1 LLLPDDNKKLLDWLL
16 STIEKATSSMAQRAA
31 VARGLKTWIYTGSP
45 DGNEAI
51 LNRLLHHQDR
61 LASYLYSPVDLRF
74 HIDFTHIYPK
84 NVLDHAEVSSRILT
98 REWERRD
105 IDTQFGHGVLEAL
118 NYGTCIPKLLE
129 THGGLQ
135 CKLVMPWQ
143 FAVSD
148 ETKVGLGSEEQEW
161 LLECNYISKQA
172 LWRRVSHLPDAV
184 KLFKRALN
192 SAKKRSDGDGESYFH
207 SVLLAGTPPVVK
219 TDPPF
224 ASQPGGMVQAAAS
237 GIGGGIQPE
246 VSEEL
251 IPIYEIWVVDDEK
264 QDYTTLQVIEPDILI
279 TRFKR
284 TNFFVPEYHPYGMI
298 QPNYM
303 HGNFWGRSEI
313 ADLMKLQH
321 LLRDRLDD
329 IKRMMA
335 LQYDRRYKFIGG
347 TGPTDEDFDQM
358 KMSGFLAANTGE
370 DWEDI
375 TPEMPKE
382 AFTEISEIMS
392 LMDEVSGFQNILSGQ
407 GEPGV
412 RAGNHAQTLLKTAA
426 PRLRDRALLVERQC
440 ADLADK
446 SLEAMTAKEAG
457 SKAYW
462 TRGDDEFL
470 LAQLPEDR
478 RVTVDSHSS
487 SPIYEEDHK
496 DMVAFLLKTGVI
508 DGEDAINLL
517 SNLPRKD
524 ILVDKYHAAQGTLL
538 LVVFSNGTYTLF
550 TGVVPDIA
558 ESFRASS
565 GPDAFYARNIL
576 STFTVVSQSSL

>member
-1 LLLPDDNKKLLDWLL
+1 
-16 STIEKATSSMAQRAA
+16 MAQRAQT
-31 VARGLKTWIYTGSP
+31 ARGLKTWIYTGSP
-45 DGNEAI
+45 DGDEAI

-84 NVLDHAEVSSRILT
+84 EILDHAEVASRILT
-98 REWERRD
+98 REWKRRD
-105 IDTQFGHGVLEAL
+105 IDTIFGHGVLEAL

-129 THGGLQ
+129 TQGGLQ

-143 FAVSD
+143 FAVAD
-148 ETKVGLGSEEQEW
+148 ETKVGLGSEDQEW
-161 LLECNYISKQA
+161 MCETNWITKEQ
-172 LWRRVSHLPDAV
+172 LWRRISHLPDSV
-184 KLFKRALN
+184 KLYKRAL
-192 SAKKRSDGDGESYFH
+192 SEAKKRPAGGADNYFH
-207 SVLLAGTPPVVK
+207 SVLLAGQPPIVQ

-224 ASQPGGMVQAAAS
+224 ASQPGGLVQTGSDSA
-237 GIGGGIQPE
+237 GGGMQPQ

-251 IPIYEIWVVDDEK
+251 IAIHEIWSVDDEK
-264 QDYTTLQVIEPDILI
+264 QDYTTLQLIEPDILI
-279 TRFKR
+279 TRYKR

-321 LLRDRLDD
+321 LLRDRLED

-335 LQYDRRYKFIGG
+335 LQYDRRYKFIGS

-358 KMSGFLAANTGE
+358 KQAGFLVAQQGE
-370 DWEDI
+370 NWEDI

-382 AFTEISEIMS
+382 AFQEISEIMG

-446 SLEAMTAKEAG
+446 SLEAMSAKEAG
-457 SKAYW
+457 AKAYW
-462 TRGDDEFL
+462 TRGQDDEFL

-478 RVTVDSHSS
+478 EVGVDSHSS

-496 DMVAFLLKTGVI
+496 EWVAFLLKAGAI
-508 DGEDAINLL
+508 DGEDAINL
-517 SNLPRKD
+517 SNLTRKD
-524 ILVDKYHAAQGTLL
+524 VLIDKYMAAQKSKAEQQAKLMEEAKTNPQMLKLL
-538 LVVFSNGTYTLF
+538 KG
-550 TGVVPDIA
+550 GKK
-558 ESFRASS
+558 
-565 GPDAFYARNIL
+565 
-576 STFTVVSQSSL
+576 

>member
-1 LLLPDDNKKLLDWLL
+1 
-16 STIEKATSSMAQRAA
+16 MAQRAQT
-31 VARGLKTWIYTGSP
+31 ARGLKTWIYTGSP
-45 DGNEAI
+45 DGDEAI

-84 NVLDHAEVSSRILT
+84 EILDHAEVASRILT
-98 REWERRD
+98 REWKRRD
-105 IDTQFGHGVLEAL
+105 IDTIFGHGVLEAL

-129 THGGLQ
+129 TQGGLQ

-143 FAVSD
+143 FAVAD
-148 ETKVGLGSEEQEW
+148 ETKVGLGSEDQEW
-161 LLECNYISKQA
+161 MCETNWITKEQ
-172 LWRRVSHLPDAV
+172 LWRRISHLPDSV
-184 KLFKRALN
+184 KLYKRAL
-192 SAKKRSDGDGESYFH
+192 SEAKKRPAGGADNYFH
-207 SVLLAGTPPVVK
+207 SVLLAGQPPIVQ

-224 ASQPGGMVQAAAS
+224 ASQPGGLVQVGSDS
-237 GIGGGIQPE
+237 GSGGMQPQ

-251 IPIYEIWVVDDEK
+251 IAIHEVWSVDDEK
-264 QDYTTLQVIEPDILI
+264 QDYTTLQLIEPDILI
-279 TRFKR
+279 TRYKR

-321 LLRDRLDD
+321 LLRDRLED

-335 LQYDRRYKFIGG
+335 LQYDRRYKFIGS

-358 KMSGFLAANTGE
+358 KQAGFLVAQQGE
-370 DWEDI
+370 NWEDI

-382 AFTEISEIMS
+382 AFQEISEIMG

-446 SLEAMTAKEAG
+446 SLEAMSAKEAG
-457 SKAYW
+457 AKAYW
-462 TRGDDEFL
+462 TRGQDDEFL

-478 RVTVDSHSS
+478 EVGVDSHSS

-496 DMVAFLLKTGVI
+496 EWVAFLLKAGAI
-508 DGEDAINLL
+508 DGEDAINL
-517 SNLPRKD
+517 SNLTRKD
-524 ILVDKYHAAQGTLL
+524 VLIDKYMAMQKSKAEQQAKLMEEAKTNPQMLKLL
-538 LVVFSNGTYTLF
+538 KG
-550 TGVVPDIA
+550 GKK
-558 ESFRASS
+558 
-565 GPDAFYARNIL
+565 
-576 STFTVVSQSSL
+576 